1 MSICLAESLT
11 ADAQARLLTSWNK
24 YTFDGVKYAPLM
36 YKIIMRLATI
46 DSVAT
51 TQMLRDN
58 LQSLG
63 MYVATVSGDIDK
75 VHSKFNKNYSQLIA
89 RGATVQPHWHS
100 VPSYLL
106 VPRHHFKLYICRQHE
121 NYLDVNSP
129 PSLMRPS

>member
-1 MSICLAESLT
+1 MMSIHLAKLLT
-11 ADAQARLLTSWNK
+11 ADVQARLLTYRNK

-51 TQMLRDN
+51 TQTLQDN

-63 MYVATVSGDIDK
+63 TYAAMVSGDIDK

-89 RGATVQPHWHS
+89 RGATINDPIGILFEAYHV
-100 VPSYLL
+100 VPC
-106 VPRHHFKLYICRQHE
+106 HHFKLYIR
-121 NYLDVNSP
+121 
-129 PSLMRPS
+129 